1 MKKIFSALLLT
12 IFLFPA
18 IIYAEDT
25 FEGFASRVES
35 WAEGL
40 NGYVVSNTGATIDL
54 GKNANVVKGM
64 QFSTNR
70 DGEKLIHPVTGESL
84 GVKKVITGKIVV
96 SSTEQKYST
105 TKILENKG
113 IKKGDKVEHIFP
125 VPINFKTNLLQES
138 ETAQIKYALFKSS
151 AVKEDSSSDYSI
163 ICERQ
168 NSGANTAK
176 CSLNFKG
183 SVIFS
188 DNIPVKGVKIISTKK
203 TSHNNLYKIDNQVA
217 SLSVGFFLGKEK
229 EYLVATTDKS
239 SVTLYTVA
247 ADKLVEKYSLS
258 SFRGEISNIES
269 YDINNNGKDELI
281 VSIID
286 KKNNVISQV
295 YEFDG
300 KKFQLI
306 EDKIPYL
313 FRSYFAKG
321 KKHLICQSY
330 SEGTMVGLIYNVVY
344 DKINEEIKYEPED
357 LSFGASIYGYGV
369 LDDNFI
375 YFNRHGLL
383 SKSYKSNNISYHNIN
398 FGNTVNYIIFSQK
411 LSTGVNVG
419 ETGESAGFF
428 VYDEQNI
435 VVPVYQ
441 RIIQTKD
448 GSLFMS
454 SNELAKNNI
463 MGSFKNSFIGTYF
476 LTNDSVVTSYQTQI
490 DGTAVTDIDITPD
503 GSTIIYIYSKNKN
516 GLDDVYL
523 DVITNDSF

>member
-1 MKKIFSALLLT
+1 MKKIFSTLFI
-12 IFLFPA
+12 IFLLPT

-40 NGYVVSNTGATIDL
+40 NGYVVSNTGATIDM

-64 QFSTNR
+64 EFTTYK
-70 DGEKLIHPVTGESL
+70 DGEKLIHPVTGEPL
-84 GVKKVITGKIVV
+84 GVKKVVTGKITILSV
-96 SSTEQKYST
+96 EQKYST
-105 TKILENKG
+105 TNIIENKG

-125 VPINFKTNLLQES
+125 VPVNFKTNLLQDG
-138 ETAQIKYALFKSS
+138 ETAQVKYALFKSS
-151 AVKEDSSSDYSI
+151 AVKEDASSEYSI
-163 ICERQ
+163 ICERA

-176 CSLNFKG
+176 CSLTFKG

-203 TSHNNLYKIDNQVA
+203 SSDNTYKVDHQV
-217 SLSVGFFLGKEK
+217 SSISVGFFLGKEK
-229 EYLVATTDKS
+229 EHLVATTDKGS
-239 SVTLYTVA
+239 ITFYSA
-247 ADKLVEKYSLS
+247 AAEKLIEKYSLS
-258 SFRGEISNIES
+258 SFRGEIINIES
-269 YDINNNGKDELI
+269 YDINNNGKDDLI

-286 KKNNVISQV
+286 KKNNAVSQI
-295 YEFDG
+295 YEFNG
-300 KKFQLI
+300 KSFQLI

-313 FRSYFAKG
+313 FRSYFANG

-330 SEGTMVGLIYNVVY
+330 SEGTMVGLIYNAVY
-344 DKINEEIKYEPED
+344 DTKSEEIKYEPED

-369 LDDNFI
+369 LDENFI

-383 SKSYKSNNISYHNIN
+383 SKNFKNNNVSYNNIN

-428 VYDEQNI
+428 VYDEQNV

-441 RIIQTKD
+441 RIIQMKD
-448 GSLFMS
+448 GSLIMYA
-454 SNELAKNNI
+454 NELAKNNI
-463 MGSFKNSFIGTYF
+463 MGNFKSAFLGSYF
-476 LTNDSVVTSYQTQI
+476 LTNNSVVTSYQTQV
-490 DGTAVTDIDITPD
+490 DGVAVTDIDVTSD
-503 GSTIIYIYSKNKN
+503 GSVIVYVYSKNKN

-523 DVITNDSF
+523 DEITNDSF

>member
-64 QFSTNR
+64 QFTTNR
-70 DGEKLIHPVTGESL
+70 DGEKLIHPVTGEPL
-84 GVKKVITGKIVV
+84 GVKKVITGKIIVN
-96 SSTEQKYST
+96 STEEKYST

-188 DNIPVKGVKIISTKK
+188 DNIPVKGIKIISTKK

-306 EDKIPYL
+306 
-313 FRSYFAKG
+313 
-321 KKHLICQSY
+321 
-330 SEGTMVGLIYNVVY
+330 IYNVVY
-344 DKINEEIKYEPED
+344 DKENEEIKYEPED

>member
-1 MKKIFSALLLT
+1 
-12 IFLFPA
+12 
-18 IIYAEDT
+18 
-25 FEGFASRVES
+25 
-35 WAEGL
+35 
-40 NGYVVSNTGATIDL
+40 
-54 GKNANVVKGM
+54 
-64 QFSTNR
+64 
-70 DGEKLIHPVTGESL
+70 
-84 GVKKVITGKIVV
+84 
-96 SSTEQKYST
+96 
-105 TKILENKG
+105 
-113 IKKGDKVEHIFP
+113 
-125 VPINFKTNLLQES
+125 
-138 ETAQIKYALFKSS
+138 
-151 AVKEDSSSDYSI
+151 
-163 ICERQ
+163 
-168 NSGANTAK
+168 
-176 CSLNFKG
+176 
-183 SVIFS
+183 
-188 DNIPVKGVKIISTKK
+188 
-203 TSHNNLYKIDNQVA
+203 
-217 SLSVGFFLGKEK
+217 
-229 EYLVATTDKS
+229 
-239 SVTLYTVA
+239 
-247 ADKLVEKYSLS
+247 
-258 SFRGEISNIES
+258 
-269 YDINNNGKDELI
+269 
-281 VSIID
+281 
-286 KKNNVISQV
+286 
-295 YEFDG
+295 
-300 KKFQLI
+300 
-306 EDKIPYL
+306 
-313 FRSYFAKG
+313 
-321 KKHLICQSY
+321 
-330 SEGTMVGLIYNVVY
+330 MVGLIYNVVY